1 MEQGPLVTIVTPCLN
16 AAPFIARTV
25 ESVLNQDYP
34 HIEYIVMDGGSSDG
48 TVDVLEAWRGRLEW
62 ASAPDGGA
70 ADAINR
76 GFLRSHGTIFGW
88 LNADDTY
95 RPGAISAAVRSL
107 VSTPEAAVVYGQ
119 GVWTDAEDR
128 VLGVYPTV
136 SPYDA
141 AHWERECFICQP
153 AAFMT
158 RRAFEAVGMLDPHLQ
173 SAFDYD
179 LWIRLSR
186 GHLFVAIQEILA
198 ASRMHPGNKSL
209 GQRRQ
214 VFQEAI
220 RLLRRHF
227 GFVPVSWIYGYLS
240 FLRDGRDQYFQP
252 LRHSA
257 PTYLASLPVGSCYNY
272 KHVWRYWRE
281 WASNITARNLKR
293 VSHDSKAPVVKDS
306 RDAGN

>member
-1 MEQGPLVTIVTPCLN
+1 
-16 AAPFIARTV
+16 V
-25 ESVLNQDYP
+25 ESVLSQDYP

-48 TVDVLEAWRGRLEW
+48 TVEVLKAWGGRLEW
-62 ASAPDGGA
+62 VSAPDGGA

-76 GFLRSHGTIFGW
+76 GFLRSHGAIFGW

-95 RPGAISAAVRSL
+95 RPGAVSAAVRSL
-107 VSTPEAAVVYGQ
+107 ASTPEAAVVYGQ

-128 VLGVYPTV
+128 VLGPYPTV

-141 AHWERECFICQP
+141 AYWERECFICQP

-158 RRAFEAVGMLDPHLQ
+158 RRAFEAVGMLDPQLQ

-186 GHLFVAIQEILA
+186 GHLFVAIQEVLA

-214 VFQEAI
+214 VFQEVM

-227 GFVPVSWIYGYLS
+227 GYVPVSWIYGYLS

-252 LRHSA
+252 LQHSA
-257 PTYLASLPVGSCYNY
+257 ATYLASLPVGSCYNY

-281 WASNITARNLKR
+281 WASKITARNLKR
-293 VSHDSKAPVVKDS
+293 VSQDPKAPEVKDS
-306 RDAGN
+306 RDAGD

>member
-1 MEQGPLVTIVTPCLN
+1 MGQGPLVTIVTPCLN
-16 AAPFIARTV
+16 AAAFIARTV

-48 TVDVLEAWRGRLEW
+48 TVDVLEAWRGRLECI
-62 ASAPDGGA
+62 SAPDGGA

-95 RPGAISAAVRSL
+95 QPGAISAAVRSL

-128 VLGVYPTV
+128 VLGPYPTV

-158 RRAFEAVGMLDPHLQ
+158 RGAFEAAGMLDPDLR
-173 SAFDYD
+173 SSFDYD

-186 GHLFVAIQEILA
+186 GNLFVAIPEILA

-214 VFQEAI
+214 VFQESI
-220 RLLRRHF
+220 RLLQRHF

-257 PTYLASLPVGSCYNY
+257 LTYLASLPVGSCYNY
-272 KHVWRYWRE
+272 KHAWRYWRE

-293 VSHDSKAPVVKDS
+293 ISHDPKVES
-306 RDAGN
+306 

>member
-1 MEQGPLVTIVTPCLN
+1 MEQQPLVTIVTPSWN

-25 ESVLNQDYP
+25 ESVLSQDYP

-48 TVDVLEAWRGRLEW
+48 TVELLEAWKGRLECV
-62 ASAPDGGA
+62 SAPDGGA

-76 GFLRSHGTIFGW
+76 GFLRSRGTIFGW

-95 RPGAISAAVRSL
+95 LPGAIATAVRAL
-107 VSTPEAAVVYGQ
+107 AATPGAAVVYGQ
-119 GVWTDAEDR
+119 GVWNDAGDR
-128 VLGVYPTV
+128 ILGAYPTV

-141 AHWERECFICQP
+141 VHWERECFICQP

-158 RRAFEAVGMLDPHLQ
+158 RRAFEAAGMLDPGLH

-186 GHLFVAIQEILA
+186 DHRFVAIPEILA

-214 VFQEAI
+214 VFEESI
-220 RLLRRHF
+220 RVLRRHF

-240 FLRDGRDQYFQP
+240 YLRDGRDQYFQP

-257 PTYLASLPVGSCYNY
+257 LTYLASLPVGSWYN
-272 KHVWRYWRE
+272 HRQMWRYWRE
-281 WASNITARNLKR
+281 WASNITPRNLKR
-293 VSHDSKAPVVKDS
+293 VSADKDAPIV
-306 RDAGN
+306 

>member
-1 MEQGPLVTIVTPCLN
+1 MGAEPLVTIVTPSLN
-16 AAPFIARTV
+16 AAQFIARTV
-25 ESVLNQDYP
+25 ESVLSQDYP
-34 HIEYIVMDGGSSDG
+34 HIEYIVMDGGSKDG
-48 TVDVLEAWRGRLEW
+48 TVGVLETWKDRLRYVS
-62 ASAPDGGA
+62 ASDGGA

-76 GFLRSHGTIFGW
+76 GFLQSHGAVFGW

-119 GVWTDAEDR
+119 GVWTDTDDR
-128 VLGVYPTV
+128 VLGTYPTL
-136 SPYDA
+136 SPYEA
-141 AHWERECFICQP
+141 SHWERECFICQP
-153 AAFMT
+153 AALMT
-158 RRAFEAVGMLDPHLQ
+158 RRAFETVGMLDTDFQ

-186 GHLFVAIQEILA
+186 GHLFVAIPEVLA

-214 VFQEAI
+214 AFQEAI
-220 RLLRRHF
+220 HLLRRHF

-252 LRHSA
+252 LRHS
-257 PTYLASLPVGSCYNY
+257 PLTYLASLPIGSYYSY
-272 KHVWRYWRE
+272 KHLWRYWRE
-281 WASNITARNLKR
+281 WASHITARNLKR
-293 VSHDSKAPVVKDS
+293 ISDHP
-306 RDAGN
+306 DARAV

>member
-1 MEQGPLVTIVTPCLN
+1 MGQCPLVTIVTPCLN

-158 RRAFEAVGMLDPHLQ
+158 RRAFEAVGMLDPRLQ
-173 SAFDYD
+173 SVFDYD

-257 PTYLASLPVGSCYNY
+257 LTYLASLPVGSCYNY

-293 VSHDSKAPVVKDS
+293 VSHDPKAPVVKDS
-306 RDAGN
+306 GDAGD

>member
-1 MEQGPLVTIVTPCLN
+1 MGEQPLVTIVTPCLN

-34 HIEYIVMDGGSSDG
+34 HIEYIVMDGGSRDG
-48 TVDVLEAWRGRLEW
+48 TVETLEAWKDRVEYV
-62 ASAPDGGA
+62 SAPDGGA

-76 GFLRSHGTIFGW
+76 GFQRSHGTVFGW

-95 RPGAISAAVRSL
+95 RPGAIGAAVRSL
-107 VSTPEAAVVYGQ
+107 AAMPEAAVVYGQ
-119 GVWTDAEDR
+119 GIWTDAEDR
-128 VLGVYPTV
+128 VLGTYPTV
-136 SPYDA
+136 SPYNAD
-141 AHWERECFICQP
+141 HWERECFICQP

-158 RRAFEAVGMLDPHLQ
+158 RSAFDSVGMLDPGLQ

-186 GHLFVAIQEILA
+186 GNLFVAIQEILA

-214 VFQEAI
+214 VFEESI

-240 FLRDGRDQYFQP
+240 YLRDGRDQYFQP
-252 LRHSA
+252 LHHSA
-257 PTYLASLPVGSCYNY
+257 LTYLTSLPVGSCYNY

-281 WASNITARNLKR
+281 WASNVTPRNLKHL
-293 VSHDSKAPVVKDS
+293 SHDPTAPIVKD
-306 RDAGN
+306 

>member
-158 RRAFEAVGMLDPHLQ
+158 RRAFEAVGMLDPRLQ
-173 SAFDYD
+173 SVFDYD

-227 GFVPVSWIYGYLS
+227 GFVPVRWIYGYLS

-257 PTYLASLPVGSCYNY
+257 LTYLASLPVGSCYNY

-281 WASNITARNLKR
+281 WASNITARNLER
-293 VSHDSKAPVVKDS
+293 ISHDPKAPVVKDS
-306 RDAGN
+306 GDAGD

>member
-1 MEQGPLVTIVTPCLN
+1 MGEQPLVTIVTPCLN

-34 HIEYIVMDGGSSDG
+34 HIEYIVMDGGSRDG
-48 TVDVLEAWRGRLEW
+48 TVDTLEAWKDRLEYV
-62 ASAPDGGA
+62 SAPDGGA

-76 GFLRSHGTIFGW
+76 GFQRSHGTVFGW

-95 RPGAISAAVRSL
+95 RPRAIGAAVRRL
-107 VSTPEAAVVYGQ
+107 AAMPEAAVVYGQ

-128 VLGVYPTV
+128 VLGTYPTV
-136 SPYDA
+136 SPYNA
-141 AHWERECFICQP
+141 AHWEKECFICQP

-158 RRAFEAVGMLDPHLQ
+158 RSAFESVGMLDPVLQ

-186 GHLFVAIQEILA
+186 GNLFVAIQEVLA
-198 ASRMHPGNKSL
+198 ASRMHSGNKSL

-214 VFQEAI
+214 VFEESI

-240 FLRDGRDQYFQP
+240 YLRDGRDQYFQP
-252 LRHSA
+252 LRHS
-257 PTYLASLPVGSCYNY
+257 PLTYLASLPVGSCYNY

-281 WASNITARNLKR
+281 WASNMTLRNLKHL
-293 VSHDSKAPVVKDS
+293 SHDPNAPIVKDS
-306 RDAGN
+306 QDTRT

>member
-1 MEQGPLVTIVTPCLN
+1 MGQGPLVTIVTPCLN

-48 TVDVLEAWRGRLEW
+48 TVDVLEAWGGRLKCV
-62 ASAPDGGA
+62 SAPDGGA

-95 RPGAISAAVRSL
+95 RPGAIGAAVRSL
-107 VSTPEAAVVYGQ
+107 MSTPEAAVVYGQ
-119 GVWTDAEDR
+119 GVWIDAEDR
-128 VLGVYPTV
+128 VLGPYPTV

-257 PTYLASLPVGSCYNY
+257 LTYLASLPIGSCYNY

-281 WASNITARNLKR
+281 WASNVTARNLKR
-293 VSHDSKAPVVKDS
+293 VSHDPKARIVKDS
-306 RDAGN
+306 RDAGD

>member
-1 MEQGPLVTIVTPCLN
+1 MAQGPLVTVVTPCLN

-25 ESVLNQDYP
+25 ESVLSQDYP
-34 HIEYIVMDGGSSDG
+34 DIEYIVMDGGSSDG
-48 TVDVLEAWRGRLEW
+48 TVDVLKAWGGRLEW
-62 ASAPDGGA
+62 VSAPDGGA

-95 RPGAISAAVRSL
+95 RPGAIGAAVRSL

-119 GVWTDAEDR
+119 GVWTDTEDR
-128 VLGVYPTV
+128 VLGPYPTV

-141 AHWERECFICQP
+141 ARWERECFICQP

-158 RRAFEAVGMLDPHLQ
+158 RQAFEAVGMLDPHLQ

-198 ASRMHPGNKSL
+198 ASRMHPFNKSL

-214 VFQEAI
+214 VFQESI
-220 RLLRRHF
+220 RLLQRHF
-227 GFVPVSWIYGYLS
+227 GFAPVSWIYGYLS
-240 FLRDGRDQYFQP
+240 FLRDGRDQFFQP
-252 LRHSA
+252 LHHSA
-257 PTYLASLPVGSCYNY
+257 LTYLASLPVGSCYNY

-281 WASNITARNLKR
+281 WASNITARNLQR
-293 VSHDSKAPVVKDS
+293 VAHDPKAPVVKDS
-306 RDAGN
+306 GDAGD

>member
-1 MEQGPLVTIVTPCLN
+1 MGEQPLVTIVTPCLN

-34 HIEYIVMDGGSSDG
+34 HIEYIVMDGGSGDG
-48 TVDVLEAWRGRLEW
+48 TVDTLEAWKDRLECV
-62 ASAPDGGA
+62 SSPDGGT

-76 GFLRSHGTIFGW
+76 GFQRSHGAVFGW

-95 RPGAISAAVRSL
+95 RPGAIGAAVRSL
-107 VSTPEAAVVYGQ
+107 AAMPEAAVVYGQ

-128 VLGVYPTV
+128 VLGTYPTV
-136 SPYDA
+136 SPYNA

-158 RRAFEAVGMLDPHLQ
+158 RSAFESVGMLDPGLQ

-186 GHLFVAIQEILA
+186 GNLFVAIQEILA

-214 VFQEAI
+214 VFEESI

-240 FLRDGRDQYFQP
+240 YLRDGRDQYFQP
-252 LRHSA
+252 LRHS
-257 PTYLASLPVGSCYNY
+257 PLTYLASLPVGSCYNY

-281 WASNITARNLKR
+281 WASNVTPRNLKHL
-293 VSHDSKAPVVKDS
+293 SHDPTAPIVKDP
-306 RDAGN
+306 RDTRT

>member
-1 MEQGPLVTIVTPCLN
+1 MELPLVTIVTPCLN
-16 AAPFIARTV
+16 SGPFIARTV
-25 ESVLNQDYP
+25 ESVLTQDYP
-34 HIEYIVMDGGSSDG
+34 HMEYIVMDGGSTDG
-48 TVDVLEAWRGRLEW
+48 TEAVIEAWRGRLRYI
-62 ASAPDGGA
+62 SAPDRGA

-76 GFLRSHGTIFGW
+76 GFLMSNGAVFGW

-95 RPGAISAAVRSL
+95 RPGAISAAVRVLISER
-107 VSTPEAAVVYGQ
+107 EAAVVYGQ
-119 GVWTDAEDR
+119 GVWTDTEDKVIGR
-128 VLGVYPTV
+128 YPTV

-141 AHWERECFICQP
+141 AHWTRECFICQP
-153 AAFMT
+153 AAFMA
-158 RRAFEAVGMLDPHLQ
+158 RKAFEAVGMLDADLQ

-186 GHLFVAIQEILA
+186 NNLFVPIDEILA

-214 VFQEAI
+214 AFQESI

-252 LRHSA
+252 LRHSVL
-257 PTYLASLPVGSCYNY
+257 TYLASLPVGSCYNY
-272 KHVWRYWRE
+272 RHIWRYWRD
-281 WASNITARNLKR
+281 WAANVTARNLKR
-293 VSHDSKAPVVKDS
+293 LYNDPNAPVV
-306 RDAGN
+306 

>member
-1 MEQGPLVTIVTPCLN
+1 MGQQPLVTIVTPCLN

-34 HIEYIVMDGGSSDG
+34 NVEYIVMDGGSTDG
-48 TVDVLEAWRGRLEW
+48 TVELLEPWRGRLECV
-62 ASAPDGGA
+62 SAPDGGA

-76 GFLRSHGTIFGW
+76 GFLRSRGTIFGW

-95 RPGAISAAVRSL
+95 QPGAIGAAVRGL
-107 VSTPEAAVVYGQ
+107 AATPGAAVVYGQ
-119 GVWTDAEDR
+119 GVWTDAADK
-128 VLGVYPTV
+128 VLGAYPTV
-136 SPYDA
+136 SPYAA

-158 RRAFEAVGMLDPHLQ
+158 RSAFEAVGMLDAGLH

-186 GHLFVAIQEILA
+186 GNLFAAIPQILA

-214 VFQEAI
+214 VFEESI
-220 RLLRRHF
+220 GVLRRHF

-240 FLRDGRDQYFQP
+240 YLRDGRDQYFQP
-252 LRHSA
+252 LRHS
-257 PTYLASLPVGSCYNY
+257 PLTYLASLPVGSWYNY
-272 KHVWRYWRE
+272 RRVWRYWRE
-281 WASNITARNLKR
+281 WASNLTARNLKR
-293 VSHDSKAPVVKDS
+293 LSGDRNAPIVQ
-306 RDAGN
+306 